1 MQNRRINGGDIEIQ
15 EATIEG
21 EVVVPTGGYT
31 EYAKIREALDASV
44 NVGGI
49 DIGDHYDSGTYIE
62 TILRDLIDPTLVP
75 TLTPPSVSIQTQ
87 TPLLLESGTSI
98 QSTINAVFDR
108 GSISPAYGTSG
119 YRSGPATGYRLNSG
133 SESMTH
139 SWTVNVSNSNK
150 SFTVTASYSEGEQPK
165 DEAGKDYNQPLPQG
179 SVSNTI
185 SFSFVNALWANTNTI
200 ASIDKQPLVDKS
212 TGHAIFTFPPQT
224 EQNPEVFDIPG
235 SWTVT
240 AIEVYNQLSGKYED
254 CSREFSSSAVT
265 HQDASGSDVAYTRYR
280 DNRGY
285 KSGSRTVR
293 VSWN

>member
-133 SESMTH
+133 SESMAH
-139 SWTVNVSNSNK
+139 SWTVTVSNSNK
-150 SFTVTASYSEGEQPK
+150 SFTITASYSEGEQPK
-165 DEAGKDYNQPLPQG
+165 DEVGKDYNQPLPQG

-200 ASIDKQPLVDKS
+200 TAIDKQPLVDKS
-212 TGHAIFTFPPQT
+212 AGHVIFTFPPQT

-240 AIEVYNQLSGKYED
+240 TIEVLNQLSGKYED

-265 HQDASGSDVAYTRYR
+265 HQDASGSDVSYTRYR

>member
-1 MQNRRINGGDIEIQ
+1 MINRRIDGGDVEIQ

-98 QSTINAVFDR
+98 QSAINAVFDR

-119 YRSGPATGYRLNSG
+119 YRSGPATGYRLDSG
-133 SESMTH
+133 TESMTH
-139 SWTVNVSNSNK
+139 TWTVNVSSSNR
-150 SFTVTASYSEGEQPK
+150 SFTVTTSYSEGEQPK

-179 SVSNTI
+179 SVSSTI
-185 SFSFVNALWANTNTI
+185 NFSFVNAIWANTNAI

-212 TGHAIFTFPPQT
+212 TGQVILTFPPQT

-235 SWTVT
+235 TWTVT
-240 AIEVYNQLSGKYED
+240 AIEVLNQLSGKYED
-254 CSREFSSSAVT
+254 CSREFSTSAVT
-265 HQDASGSDVAYTRYR
+265 HTDAGEDDVAYTRYR